1 MKKLRITFKLRD
13 VREYQEQN
21 DKVIDI
27 EVQDIVGNIV
37 DIENTESDTEVQFE
51 DCYWIEY
58 TVEDMTEQQ
67 KGNILEKVEEFIEVK
82 SIVLE
87 LVEL

>member
-1 MKKLRITFKLRD
+1 MKRLRITFKLRD
-13 VREYQEQN
+13 VREYQETN
-21 DKVIDI
+21 DKVIDF
-27 EVQDIVGNIV
+27 EVQEIVGNML

-67 KGNILEKVEEFIEVK
+67 KENILEKVEEFIEVK
-82 SIVLE
+82 SIVVETIE
-87 LVEL
+87 L